1 MYYRT
6 GAVFC
11 GRRGSPAKVEL
22 SSPQLLFRLFPRFR
36 ACVDYRRSRHPNN
49 FRISAHLHSDLRVS
63 KSRTVVALYGRS
75 RRQIAACQRA
85 AYPLSCNPAVR
96 KLLIRLGKSLFLGS
110 GKATTRAKRR
120 ITSRV
125 EGTGPSHRFPT
136 RAFGSK
142 QCRSLETAEA

>member
-1 MYYRT
+1 MSLCEALFLMT
-6 GAVFC
+6 LAGLDLWSAAA
-11 GRRGSPAKVEL
+11 GRRFLIDDA
-22 SSPQLLFRLFPRFR
+22 
-36 ACVDYRRSRHPNN
+36 RSRP
-49 FRISAHLHSDLRVS
+49 
-63 KSRTVVALYGRS
+63 K
-75 RRQIAACQRA
+75 RRQAAALQGKDLLAACQRG

-142 QCRSLETAEA
+142 SVPLP